1 MKLYELTES
10 YLAIER
16 MVSDE
21 DMPME
26 QAIDS
31 LNDIKEDIETKVS
44 NITKLVRLLDDKRA
58 QIACEEARLKEFLDE
73 AKSRRE
79 TKQKRIDWLT
89 NYVINS
95 MSALDIKKLEYPEFD
110 VSVRNNPASV
120 VIDAE
125 AEIPSDF
132 KKVVTKESPDK
143 KAIKEALSSGEEV
156 AGCKLVQTRRLV
168 IK

>member
-1 MKLYELTES
+1 MRLYELTES
-10 YLAIER
+10 YLAIEK
-16 MVSDE
+16 MVNDE
-21 DMPME
+21 DLPME

-31 LNDIKEDIETKVS
+31 LNDIKEDIESKVS
-44 NITKLVRLLDDKRA
+44 NITKLIRLIDDKRA
-58 QIACEEARLKEFLDE
+58 QIFCEEARLKGLYED
-73 AKSRRE
+73 AKDRRE
-79 TKQKRIDWLT
+79 AKQKRIDWLT

-110 VSVRNNPASV
+110 VSIRNNPASV
-120 VIDAE
+120 VIDSE

-143 KAIKEALSSGEEV
+143 KAIKEALTSGEEV

-168 IK
+168 VK